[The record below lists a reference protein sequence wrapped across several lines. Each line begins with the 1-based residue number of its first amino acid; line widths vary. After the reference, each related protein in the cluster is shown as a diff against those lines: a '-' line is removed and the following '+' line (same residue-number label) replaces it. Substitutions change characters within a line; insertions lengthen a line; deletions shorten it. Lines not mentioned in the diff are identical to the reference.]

1 MIITGEEEMRS
12 KSTKENMTY
21 NEGEKRREEKIREGR
36 EERGERRREGRE
48 KKKRRQCRG
57 DVQSSLKRYLE
68 ESNRFVFEETKI

>member
-21 NEGEKRREEKIREGR
+21 NEGEKRREEKRREGR
-36 EERGERRREGRE
+36 EEKGGEGRE
-48 KKKRRQCRG
+48 KRRQCRG